1 MSDVQAE
8 TLNVLQVTLTKLTL
22 AQAQANTLR
31 AQFEALTAKANA
43 ESAETQAT
51 AVRFGYER
59 GIRPSN
65 LYGPLI
71 TYYDDVG
78 SRWAVAYGVVG
89 RQVIEILPDHITE
102 TGVTAYGT
110 TPEEALLNFDRVWK
124 GEDNAAQ
131 SDI

>member
-1 MSDVQAE
+1 VSDAQDE
-8 TLNVLQVTLTKLTL
+8 TLNVLQATLTKLAL
-22 AQAQANTLR
+22 VQAQANTLR
-31 AQFEALTAKANA
+31 AQYEATTARANA
-43 ESAETQAT
+43 DYAETQA
-51 AVRFGYER
+51 AVVRFGYER
-59 GIRPSN
+59 ATRPSM

-89 RQVIEILPDHITE
+89 RQIIEILPDHITE
-102 TGVTAYGT
+102 TGVTAYGA
-110 TPEEALLNFDRVWK
+110 TPEDALLNFDRIWI